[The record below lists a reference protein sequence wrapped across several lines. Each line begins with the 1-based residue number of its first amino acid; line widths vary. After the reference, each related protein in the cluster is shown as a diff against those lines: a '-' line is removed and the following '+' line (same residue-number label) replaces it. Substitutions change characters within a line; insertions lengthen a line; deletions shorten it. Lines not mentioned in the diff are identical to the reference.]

1 MPVVDDPIL
10 LRQLTLFRG
19 LTPEQLAHVNTL
31 LHRRVVAARTN
42 VLSMEQPGER
52 IYFIF
57 SGTLKVHVEQAD
69 GTELIIFI
77 YGAGETLGEMS
88 LIDNTHPSADVV
100 ALERSTLFW
109 MDRDSF
115 HECRRAIPAIN
126 DNLIRLLSARLRFT
140 TRRLQWLTTQD
151 VYGRVARHLLAFA
164 EQDGQEDSAGQIL
177 IPRRLTQSDIASF
190 VGASRESVNK
200 VIVEY
205 KRQHYISVDANYRI
219 TIHNRAA
226 LAARGE

>member
-1 MPVVDDPIL
+1 MPVIDDPT
-10 LRQLTLFRG
+10 QLCQIRLFCG
-19 LTPEQLAHVNTL
+19 LTPDQLVQVNNL

-52 IYFIF
+52 IYFIA
-57 SGTLKVHVEQAD
+57 SGTLKVYVDGAD

-77 YGAGETLGEMS
+77 YGVGETLGEMS

-100 ALERSTLFW
+100 ALERSVLFW
-109 MDRDSF
+109 MDRASF
-115 HECRRAIPAIN
+115 QACRHTMPAIN
-126 DNLIRLLSARLRFT
+126 DNLIQLLSARLRFT

-164 EQDGQEDSAGQIL
+164 EQDGQEDAHGHIL

-205 KRQHYISVDANYRI
+205 KRQQYISVDANYRI
-219 TIHNRAA
+219 TICNRAA
-226 LAARGE
+226 LAARSE